1 MTTILRL
8 AEREYYD
15 KLLEK
20 NKCNVKLMWHTL
32 NVLVK
37 AKVSNFF
44 PEEFIYNDNTLNTP
58 VDIANGF
65 NEFFVNVGPV
75 LASKIISPDSKLHIY
90 DYMKNKNNDSM
101 FIEETS
107 SDEIKKIVNAFS
119 NKSSCDV
126 NDISMSLVKR
136 VFESLVEPFVYICNL
151 SFNTGTFPDNM
162 KIAKVVPLYKSG
174 SKNVFNNYRPVSLLP
189 QFSKILEKLF
199 NNRLDSF
206 ITKYDILSKSQY
218 GFRSN
223 RSTSMALVEL
233 LEKMT
238 NSIDDKKITVG
249 VFIDLKK
256 AFDTIDH
263 KLLLKKMEFYGIR
276 GIVLKWVESYLANR
290 KQYVCM
296 NSSRSDLLQIRCGV
310 PHGSI
315 LGPKFFILYIND
327 ICNCSNILQF
337 ILFADDTNIFYS
349 SSQYE
354 TLSTIIS
361 HELSN
366 LKIWFAL
373 NKLSL
378 NVLKTNYMV
387 FSSKTVFKNI
397 NIVFD
402 EQLIER
408 VHTTKFLGVIIDD
421 KLSWHH
427 HIAYVCKKLNKSLS
441 VIYKVKDILNVNSLK
456 HLYNALVLPYL
467 FYCCEVWG
475 NASKYLIERVVS
487 LQKRAIRVISKSEFR
502 AHTLPLFSKY
512 KLLKFSDIVRFKIL
526 LFMHKAKEGSL
537 PDNIQ
542 LFFKLKQSTNVITRQ
557 EGKFYVVF
565 ARTKLKFK
573 CISIYGV
580 KLWNNLSSDISE
592 IKPFHKFKSLL
603 KKYMIE
609 SYIE

>member
-1 MTTILRL
+1 
-8 AEREYYD
+8 
-15 KLLEK
+15 
-20 NKCNVKLMWHTL
+20 
-32 NVLVK
+32 
-37 AKVSNFF
+37 
-44 PEEFIYNDNTLNTP
+44 
-58 VDIANGF
+58 
-65 NEFFVNVGPV
+65 
-75 LASKIISPDSKLHIY
+75 
-90 DYMKNKNNDSM
+90 
-101 FIEETS
+101 
-107 SDEIKKIVNAFS
+107 
-119 NKSSCDV
+119 
-126 NDISMSLVKR
+126 MS
-136 VFESLVEPFVYICNL
+136 
-151 SFNTGTFPDNM
+151 
-162 KIAKVVPLYKSG
+162 
-174 SKNVFNNYRPVSLLP
+174 
-189 QFSKILEKLF
+189 
-199 NNRLDSF
+199 
-206 ITKYDILSKSQY
+206 
-218 GFRSN
+218 
-223 RSTSMALVEL
+223 
-233 LEKMT
+233 
-238 NSIDDKKITVG
+238 
-249 VFIDLKK
+249 
-256 AFDTIDH
+256 
-263 KLLLKKMEFYGIR
+263 
-276 GIVLKWVESYLANR
+276 
-290 KQYVCM
+290 
-296 NSSRSDLLQIRCGV
+296 
-310 PHGSI
+310 
-315 LGPKFFILYIND
+315 
-327 ICNCSNILQF
+327 
-337 ILFADDTNIFYS
+337 DDTNIFYS

-512 KLLKFSDIVRFKIL
+512 KLLKFRDIVRFKIL

-537 PDNIQ
+537 PNNIQ

-609 SYIE
+609 SYNE